1 MLVLHVLEFVLPHD
15 NSALTFDPLSKNCK
29 MVELRSG
36 RRIDFSQSATTKR
49 SCTRNKAVVRSNSDV
64 DPLPQM
70 TKRSPWNDG
79 PGVEIPIYEDDPSAT
94 RFDIDVLPFDC
105 WGTGAHD
112 KENEEPCLDAPTGS
126 HVDEGLSTTRVR
138 ATHET
143 GLDQPSTARFILHEI
158 PQDDFERRWRPNPHS
173 PKKLK
178 PAETRRKAEPS
189 PFAGQAGSTKQRS
202 PPLVR
207 SGIKRVNVMD
217 LR

>member
-1 MLVLHVLEFVLPHD
+1 
-15 NSALTFDPLSKNCK
+15 

-36 RRIDFSQSATTKR
+36 RRIDFSQSATAKR

-79 PGVEIPIYEDDPSAT
+79 PGGEIPIYEDDPSAP
-94 RFDIDVLPFDC
+94 RSDIDVLPFDC
-105 WGTGAHD
+105 WETGAHD
-112 KENEEPCLDAPTGS
+112 KENEELCLDVPTGS
-126 HVDEGLSTTRVR
+126 HVAERLSTTRVR
-138 ATHET
+138 ETHEA
-143 GLDQPSTARFILHEI
+143 GLGQPPAARFILHEI
-158 PQDDFERRWRPNPHS
+158 LQDDFERRWRPTPHS

-178 PAETRRKAEPS
+178 PAEPRSKAELS
-189 PFAGQAGSTKQRS
+189 SFAGQAGSAKKRS